1 MTVLL
6 LGKRTYPQ
14 SLFFPQGFS
23 QSFLGCPITS
33 CVNFQSHRSMT
44 ACRKEYDWERRRN
57 SFTSS
62 SHWMLFMTHPGRSC
76 WSAMAQ
82 STAENPPTSAYH
94 PMASTT
100 ARHAMKWQ
108 PSLAPCSTAAE
119 RAAGPPA
126 DRCRLPKL
134 AFLHVSICVCLH
146 VRMSVSMY
154 LSLCVY
160 VYICTTVR
168 LYICMI
174 ECMHECMHVC
184 THVSVCIRN

>member
-6 LGKRTYPQ
+6 LGQRTYPQ

-108 PSLAPCSTAAE
+108 PSLATCSTAAE

-126 DRCRLPKL
+126 DRCRLLKPSMMRPE
-134 AFLHVSICVCLH
+134 LHLWHREPATSLKAPNAKGLSIVEAAN
-146 VRMSVSMY
+146 SS
-154 LSLCVY
+154 SDKA
-160 VYICTTVR
+160 
-168 LYICMI
+168 
-174 ECMHECMHVC
+174 
-184 THVSVCIRN
+184 S